1 MSIENENGN
10 FAKPMLGAV
19 LCTECEGSGI
29 VIGIQYTAGCCGYAN
44 EDGSCCNN
52 PIPEQIQVQEQCFK
66 CKATG
71 YVHTEHCT

>member
-1 MSIENENGN
+1 MENDNLKTESNN
-10 FAKPMLGAV
+10 ANVLLGAV

-52 PIPEQIQVQEQCFK
+52 PIPEPIQVQEQLVVFSIK
-66 CKATG
+66 LL
-71 YVHTEHCT
+71 VE